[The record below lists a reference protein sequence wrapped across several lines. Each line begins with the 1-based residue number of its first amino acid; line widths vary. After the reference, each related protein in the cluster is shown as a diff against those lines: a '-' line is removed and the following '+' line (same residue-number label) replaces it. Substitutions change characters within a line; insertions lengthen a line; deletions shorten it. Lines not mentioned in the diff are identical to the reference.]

1 MIKRRKKPPLVD
13 VEVGSFSD
21 IAFLLIIFFIL
32 TTQIARFTGH
42 LVTIP
47 SGAPSE
53 GEKKEEEKQITVNI
67 ASDGSLTYST
77 GENSNVPLT
86 LEELKVKMLEENF
99 PAKEPEKRLVIVDS
113 KADVPY
119 ELYYKVVMII
129 SDCGG
134 VLALID
140 YGGDSGGEDGTNDS
154 GQQEGS

>member
-1 MIKRRKKPPLVD
+1 M
-13 VEVGSFSD
+13 
-21 IAFLLIIFFIL
+21 
-32 TTQIARFTGH
+32 
-42 LVTIP
+42 
-47 SGAPSE
+47 
-53 GEKKEEEKQITVNI
+53 
-67 ASDGSLTYST
+67 
-77 GENSNVPLT
+77 PLT

-134 VLALID
+134 VLTLID